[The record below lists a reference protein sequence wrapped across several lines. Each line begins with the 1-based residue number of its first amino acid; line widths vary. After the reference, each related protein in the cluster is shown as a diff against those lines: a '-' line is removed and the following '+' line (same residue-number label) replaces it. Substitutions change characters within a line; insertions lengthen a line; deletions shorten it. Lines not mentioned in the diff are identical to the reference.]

1 MIDDAEQLASK
12 ADNQTLL
19 HQYINRC
26 LADEDSIELYSCW
39 SGDEAQPMEF
49 DRTISVDELI
59 DSDFWFAE
67 RQRTIVVQHT
77 ET

>member
-1 MIDDAEQLASK
+1 
-12 ADNQTLL
+12 
-19 HQYINRC
+19 
-26 LADEDSIELYSCW
+26 
-39 SGDEAQPMEF
+39 MEF

-77 ET
+77 DT